1 MSSKWRDVRLFLVV
15 IEQELVFLTRGV
27 LVAIRMYKH
36 IENGFFFFFLLSVVN
51 WYLILSCNCVSGAGT
66 REKKM
71 EVSY

>member
-36 IENGFFFFFLLSVVN
+36 IENGFFLLLSVVN

>member
-36 IENGFFFFFLLSVVN
+36 IENGFFLLLSVVN
-51 WYLILSCNCVSGAGT
+51 WYLILSCNCVSEAGT

>member
-15 IEQELVFLTRGV
+15 IEQELVFLTQGV

-36 IENGFFFFFLLSVVN
+36 IENGFFLLLSVVN

>member
-1 MSSKWRDVRLFLVV
+1 MFLVV
-15 IEQELVFLTRGV
+15 IEQELVFLTQGA

-36 IENGFFFFFLLSVVN
+36 IENGFFLLLSVVN